1 MTFPPL
7 PQRASLF
14 AAALLSVLAVAAP
27 ADAKKGTNVGVLECT
42 IDGGVGLIVGSQRDV
57 SCVFKPTKGERQR
70 YRGKITKIGL
80 DIGVTGKAYVV
91 WAVFA
96 PGSVKSGALAGDY
109 GGASGEA
116 SIGVGLGAN
125 VLVGGFNK
133 SIALQ
138 PLSVQGQTGVNL
150 AVGAAGLKLKYRD

>member
-1 MTFPPL
+1 MTFPSL
-7 PQRASLF
+7 SQRT
-14 AAALLSVLAVAAP
+14 AAFGAVLLSVLAVATP

-57 SCVFKPTKGERQR
+57 SCVFKPTQGDRQS

-80 DIGVTGKAYVV
+80 DIGITGKAYVV

-96 PGSVKSGALAGDY
+96 PGSLKKGALAGDY

-116 SIGVGLGAN
+116 SVGVGLGAN
-125 VLVGGFNK
+125 VLVGGSNK